1 LFAYVEIGALDD
13 IRPRANQLGHVVQIN
28 GQKTIIEKITR
39 SLEIHDGRSASHRGS
54 LNYLSLLEMCKMCVA
69 FIKRIIKKAYLWVT
83 CQKSV
88 LFAHGNKS
96 DNCPTWT

>member
-1 LFAYVEIGALDD
+1 
-13 IRPRANQLGHVVQIN
+13 
-28 GQKTIIEKITR
+28 
-39 SLEIHDGRSASHRGS
+39 
-54 LNYLSLLEMCKMCVA
+54 MCVA
-69 FIKRIIKKAYLWVT
+69 FIKRIIKKAYLRFT